1 MINLEIPFTL
11 IEITEKI
18 GKDINLVQGPGGNI
32 SYKQNGFM
40 YIKAS
45 GTKMSDVKKKIFL
58 LKLTIGKLLK
68 Q

>member
-1 MINLEIPFTL
+1 MEIPFTL

-32 SYKQNGFM
+32 SYKHNGYM

-58 LKLTIGKLLK
+58 LRLTIGKLLK

>member
-1 MINLEIPFTL
+1 MEIPFTL

>member
-1 MINLEIPFTL
+1 MINLEIPSTL

-18 GKDINLVQGPGGNI
+18 GKDINLVQGPGWNI

>member
-1 MINLEIPFTL
+1 MEIPFDL
-11 IEITEKI
+11 IKITEKI

-32 SYKQNGFM
+32 SYKHNGFM
-40 YIKAS
+40 YVKAS

-58 LKLTIGKLLK
+58 LKLITEKLLK